1 VLYYSKRANAAT
13 GNHWKLDEQIKTV
26 QFKHVNSR
34 THDNSVKVV
43 QNTTL
48 SVWTNDMIARSKAR
62 VFNSGTLGSWYR
74 IPLRHWYFSA
84 FLWLCCHVK
93 MEALRRADS
102 LSEESCQVS

>member
-13 GNHWKLDEQIKTV
+13 GNHWKLDEQIKPV
-26 QFKHVNSR
+26 QFKLENSR

-48 SVWTNDMIARSKAR
+48 SVWTNDNMTARSKAL

-74 IPLRHWYFSA
+74 IPLRH
-84 FLWLCCHVK
+84 
-93 MEALRRADS
+93 
-102 LSEESCQVS
+102 